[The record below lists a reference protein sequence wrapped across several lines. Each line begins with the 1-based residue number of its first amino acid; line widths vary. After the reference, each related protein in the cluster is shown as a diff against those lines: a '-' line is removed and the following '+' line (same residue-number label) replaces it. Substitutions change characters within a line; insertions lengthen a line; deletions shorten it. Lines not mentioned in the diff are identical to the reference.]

1 VKATFIGWQRSPGPG
16 ETAESRRASLRRQ
29 LKRWHRH
36 VIAVDE
42 SGCTPNGKCE
52 RAVLVREQA
61 ELAEG
66 RCMPVLV
73 ED

>member
-1 VKATFIGWQRSPGPG
+1 
-16 ETAESRRASLRRQ
+16 
-29 LKRWHRH
+29 LKRWQRH

-61 ELAEG
+61 ELAER